1 MTRHLI
7 SRSQQLVVLLVLLVA
22 LATAVTSATLSIS
35 LTTVQLNQP
44 SLMDAAPAPVQ
55 VADGWDDPIGG

>member
-7 SRSQQLVVLLVLLVA
+7 SRSQQLIALLALLLA
-22 LATAVTSATLSIS
+22 LATAV
-35 LTTVQLNQP
+35 LTDTHFNQT
-44 SLMDAAPAPVQ
+44 SLMDAAPAPIQ

>member
-22 LATAVTSATLSIS
+22 LATAVLTAT
-35 LTTVQLNQP
+35 QFNQTN
-44 SLMDAAPAPVQ
+44 LMDAAPAPVQ

>member
-7 SRSQQLVVLLVLLVA
+7 SRSQQLVVLLALLLA
-22 LATAVTSATLSIS
+22 LATAVTSVSLS
-35 LTTVQLNQP
+35 T
-44 SLMDAAPAPVQ
+44 SLMDAAPAPIQ

>member
-7 SRSQQLVVLLVLLVA
+7 SRWQQLVVLLVLLVA
-22 LATAVTSATLSIS
+22 LATAV
-35 LTTVQLNQP
+35 LTIAQFNQTN
-44 SLMDAAPAPVQ
+44 LMDTAPAPVQ